1 MRADIVIGTWVAATL
16 IAAPSLAHHSISR
29 HYDRNDTVTVE
40 GVVVEFLL
48 RNPHSQIRME
58 VQNASGAIEVWTLE
72 MDDAEDILEQG
83 IVADTIRA
91 GDVVVATGNPARDG
105 SGAMFVRTMM
115 RPVDGLEYFD
125 D

>member
-1 MRADIVIGTWVAATL
+1 MIGLAAL
-16 IAAPSLAHHSISR
+16 VGSAPLLAHHSISR
-29 HYDRNDTVTVE
+29 HYDRSESITVE

-58 VQNASGAIEVWTLE
+58 VEAESGAAEIWTLE
-72 MDDAEDILEQG
+72 MDDADDIVRQG
-83 IVADTIRA
+83 IVADTIQA

-105 SGAMFVRTMM
+105 SGALFVRTMT
-115 RPVDGLEYFD
+115 RPADGLEYYD